1 MKHLSIGTSPDFVN
15 NSGLKIKHDGSGD
28 ILATVGFPEESA
40 EGLIADVGGIRVII
54 FIRISI

>member
-40 EGLIADVGGIRVII
+40 K
-54 FIRISI
+54 